1 MEWELILLLMLV
13 SILVLMV
20 TGLPI
25 AFVFMF
31 LTLAGGLIFFGGEE
45 GLRLVAMNMRASLS
59 RFTLL
64 PITMF
69 VLLGQVMFRSGMG
82 MNMLDALGKWLGR
95 LPGRLALIAVGFST
109 LFATMSGSSVAS
121 TSLMGTVL
129 RPEMEKRGYKK
140 PISIGSIMGAGG
152 LASLIPPS
160 GLAIIIAVIGEI
172 SIGRLLIAGI
182 IPGLMIATLY
192 TSYIILR
199 CNFQPSVAPPY
210 EVTVP
215 PLREKVRDTA
225 KYVLPLGL
233 IIFLVLG
240 LIFLGVATPTEAAAM
255 GAVGS
260 LILATI
266 YKKLT
271 RDMFRQSVT
280 GTLRTVVM
288 VYMIIAMAVTFGQIM
303 AFSGVTIGLIEFA
316 LGLTVPPVV
325 VIVFIMLT
333 VLVMGTFMDVTA
345 IIFISMP
352 IFMPVIKALGFD
364 PVWFGLI
371 MLVNIEMALTTP
383 PFGMLLFV
391 MKGTTSSDTTMGD
404 IYRAALPFLGC
415 DAIAMGLVI
424 VFPALALWLPSNM
437 L

>member
-1 MEWELILLLMLV
+1 
-13 SILVLMV
+13 
-20 TGLPI
+20 
-25 AFVFMF
+25 
-31 LTLAGGLIFFGGEE
+31 
-45 GLRLVAMNMRASLS
+45 MNMRASLS

>member
-1 MEWELILLLMLV
+1 MEWELILLLMLG

-129 RPEMEKRGYKK
+129 KPEMEKRGYKK

-192 TSYIILR
+192 ASYIILR

-260 LILATI
+260 LILAAI

-391 MKGTTSSDTTMGD
+391 MKGVSDPDTTMGD
-404 IYRAALPFLGC
+404 IFRAGLPFLGC

>member
-1 MEWELILLLMLV
+1 
-13 SILVLMV
+13 
-20 TGLPI
+20 
-25 AFVFMF
+25 
-31 LTLAGGLIFFGGEE
+31 
-45 GLRLVAMNMRASLS
+45 
-59 RFTLL
+59 
-64 PITMF
+64 
-69 VLLGQVMFRSGMG
+69 
-82 MNMLDALGKWLGR
+82 
-95 LPGRLALIAVGFST
+95 
-109 LFATMSGSSVAS
+109 
-121 TSLMGTVL
+121 
-129 RPEMEKRGYKK
+129 
-140 PISIGSIMGAGG
+140 
-152 LASLIPPS
+152 
-160 GLAIIIAVIGEI
+160 
-172 SIGRLLIAGI
+172 
-182 IPGLMIATLY
+182 
-192 TSYIILR
+192 
-199 CNFQPSVAPPY
+199 
-210 EVTVP
+210 
-215 PLREKVRDTA
+215 
-225 KYVLPLGL
+225 
-233 IIFLVLG
+233 
-240 LIFLGVATPTEAAAM
+240 M

-260 LILATI
+260 LILAAI

-391 MKGTTSSDTTMGD
+391 MKGVSEPDTTMGD
-404 IYRAALPFLGC
+404 IYRAGLPFLGC